1 MEVWQKVA
9 GVTALI
15 VLALTAIYNSNN
27 TVSTVTPQVTLQSAS
42 KLTSSQ
48 KQRELS
54 TQFFDNCR
62 QINANSSVN
71 VRQEP
76 SNNSPV
82 TERLAN
88 GSHVLIVDRSTHGW
102 VLIYQPVRGYLFA
115 KNLTHCGVAH
125 PPSNCRLVNGMLGAN
140 IRERPSLNSPV
151 LRILDYGDA
160 TNIANRGRKG
170 WVKINAPINGYVAA
184 SSIGYCLSKD
194 Q

>member
-1 MEVWQKVA
+1 MKLWQKVA

-15 VLALTAIYNSNN
+15 VLALTAIYNSQN

-42 KLTSSQ
+42 RLTSSQ
-48 KQRELS
+48 KQRELR

-71 VRQEP
+71 VRQSP

-88 GSHVLIVDRSTHGW
+88 GSHVLMVDRSSHGW

-115 KNLTHCGVAH
+115 KNLIHCGVAR
-125 PPSNCRLVNGMLGAN
+125 PPSNCRSVNSMLGAN

-151 LRILDYGDA
+151 LRILDYGNA
-160 TNIANRGRKG
+160 TNIANRGSKG

-184 SSIGYCLSKD
+184 SSLGYCSSKD
-194 Q
+194 I